1 MKKSYTIDINPQY
14 FWKFFVPGV
23 LIALVAGGIAA
34 VLVIDMIVMPNI
46 VGVNK
51 DIVTVPNVIGKD
63 LDVGREALFKAGLL
77 TEIRSREYDTK
88 LAENAIVSQI
98 PESGSKVKKN
108 RRVAVT
114 VSKGKPVAVI
124 PDVRNLTERQAR
136 IEMKKVGLT
145 VGKIKKTYHDEKP
158 IDIIIQAFPECGT
171 TVSRDL
177 EVDLII
183 SKGPKPTNADV
194 PNLVGESIAEARKKI
209 EESNLVVGKIS
220 YENNSSLLPGTIVS
234 QSVSPGTSVPFES
247 AIDLVVSV
255 IR

>member
-1 MKKSYTIDINPQY
+1 MKKNYTININPQY
-14 FWKFFVPGV
+14 FWKFFIPGV
-23 LIALVAGGIAA
+23 LIAVVVGGIAA
-34 VLVIDMIVMPNI
+34 VLFIDMIVMPNI
-46 VGVNK
+46 VGVNR

-63 LDVGREALFKAGLL
+63 LEAGREFLFKAGLL

-88 LAENAIVSQI
+88 LAENTIVSQA
-98 PESGSKVKKN
+98 PEAGSKVKKN

-145 VGKIKKTYHDEKP
+145 VGKIKKNYHDEKP
-158 IDIIIQAFPECGT
+158 LDIIIQAFPECGS

-177 EVDLII
+177 EIDLII
-183 SKGPKPTNADV
+183 SNGPKPTKADV
-194 PNLVGESIAEARKKI
+194 PNLVGESIAEAKKKI

-220 YENNSSLLPGTIVS
+220 FENNSSLLPGTIVS
-234 QSVSPGTSVPFES
+234 QSVSPGTSVSFES
-247 AIDLVVSV
+247 SIDLVVSV

>member
-1 MKKSYTIDINPQY
+1 MKKNYTININPQY

-23 LIALVAGGIAA
+23 LIALVVGGISA
-34 VLVIDMIVMPNI
+34 VLVIDMVVMPNI
-46 VGVNK
+46 VGVNR
-51 DIVTVPNVIGKD
+51 DIVTVPDIVGKD
-63 LDVGREALFKAGLL
+63 LEAGREALYKAGLL
-77 TEIRSREYDTK
+77 TEIRSREYDNK
-88 LAENAIVSQI
+88 LTENAILSQF
-98 PESGSKVKKN
+98 PEAGSKVKKN
-108 RRVAVT
+108 RRIAVT

-136 IEMKKVGLT
+136 IEMKKAGLSI
-145 VGKIKKTYHDEKP
+145 GKIKKNYHDEKP
-158 IDIIIQAFPECGT
+158 VDIIIQAFPESGT

-177 EVDLII
+177 EIDLII
-183 SKGPKPTNADV
+183 SRGPKPTKADV

-209 EESNLVVGKIS
+209 EESNLAVGKIS

-234 QSVSPGTSVPFES
+234 QSVSPGTNVPFES